1 MKYLIKSTII
11 LLFSLVSIQSF
22 AMDPKLKILAESA
35 GYGTVAGALLG
46 TATLAFDGEGRNIA
60 KGASLGLYAGIIFG
74 AYVVTSYEMKKRGWG
89 QGKDEEYYPSSGEYD
104 GASVDF
110 KLEDELYSLK
120 RKQKEGQQSALAF
133 SLPVINWTF

>member
-1 MKYLIKSTII
+1 MKYLIKTTII
-11 LLFSLVSIQSF
+11 LIFSLFSIQSF

-74 AYVVTSYEMKKRGWG
+74 AYVITSYEMKKRGWG

-104 GASVDF
+104 GANVDF
-110 KLEDELYSLK
+110 KLEDELYSHK
-120 RKQKEGQQSALAF
+120 RKEKEGQQGTLAF
-133 SLPVINWTF
+133 SLPVLNWTF